1 MNPQH
6 NIILICLSY
15 NNPQR
20 QNTRCG
26 YTGCPTILFPLC
38 FWLFLSLLIRYRN
51 GFIVLSTALSMLVMK
66 HTFILFLDEIL
77 RRIFAKQCRQDK
89 FKTNILLQKYS
100 ITIRET
106 LRENSPKDK
115 TNTTVCVLLV
125 LNEPWDIIQD
135 ILMKY
140 NLFGFAKNN

>member
-1 MNPQH
+1 
-6 NIILICLSY
+6 
-15 NNPQR
+15 
-20 QNTRCG
+20 
-26 YTGCPTILFPLC
+26 
-38 FWLFLSLLIRYRN
+38 
-51 GFIVLSTALSMLVMK
+51 MK
-66 HTFILFLDEIL
+66 HTLTLFLDEIL
-77 RRIFAKQCRQDK
+77 RKIFVKYCRGDK

-106 LRENSPKDK
+106 LRGNSPKDK

-140 NLFGFAKNN
+140 NLFGCAKNN

>member
-1 MNPQH
+1 
-6 NIILICLSY
+6 
-15 NNPQR
+15 
-20 QNTRCG
+20 
-26 YTGCPTILFPLC
+26 
-38 FWLFLSLLIRYRN
+38 
-51 GFIVLSTALSMLVMK
+51 MK
-66 HTFILFLDEIL
+66 HTFFLFLDEIL
-77 RRIFAKQCRQDK
+77 RRIFAKKCRGDK

-106 LRENSPKDK
+106 LRGKSPKDK

-140 NLFGFAKNN
+140 NLFGCAKNN